1 MSPEI
6 VPCNVEEDA
15 TYTHHSDDAASVRIN
30 TRSPRINQRKWPLDL
45 SVLKFKYILVV
56 VICISLGAALT
67 VLIMHNI
74 QSDDDCAITAFH
86 LMEGM
91 NTSVN
96 PCEDFYQYACGNWK
110 REHRIPEADTSIS
123 TFKLL
128 GSKILDTLKA
138 ALEEPIASQDNYAII
153 KAKEFYRS
161 CVNTV
166 QIRKNAE
173 DRLKTILKSLGG
185 WPVIEDNWRLSSR
198 TIEEILGILHRE
210 YNVPV
215 LLELHVGVDDKNS
228 SAHILR
234 LDQPPLPLYSR
245 DVYLN
250 ADAEKARRAYHKY
263 MTETAVLL
271 GANRSTAEQDFEEVL
286 QFEIQLANA
295 TTPKADR
302 RDLGSI
308 YRKFNLIDLQE
319 QFPELNWAI
328 YLQTFLGPNIRLR
341 LKGEFVVYGIEYVTE
356 LTKLISRTDRR
367 VLHNCVLWRL
377 VRTVVVFLLD
387 EYKNNLFEFHK
398 ALVGTRGEVSRWG
411 QCIMWTNRNLGLAV
425 GALFI
430 KDNFDPK
437 SKEIAFDMI
446 RTIREAFN
454 ELLDENDWMDNP
466 TRAVAK
472 EKANAMNQ
480 LVGYPEVLTNVTAL
494 ENVYKHLTIVADDFM
509 ENVWNIL
516 RWEVE
521 KNLLLLSQPVEK
533 KIVPFNPTAINAYYD
548 FHKNDI
554 GSQYFPKSMNYGG
567 IGVVI
572 GHEITHG
579 FDDRG
584 RQFDKD
590 GNMMQWWNNATIDA
604 FRARTQCIIDQY
616 SNYKVA
622 EVDMH
627 LNGRITQGENIADNG
642 GLKQAFRAYKKWV
655 KQNGPEP
662 LLPGLNLKHEQ
673 IFFVNFAQMWC
684 ESERPES
691 LMLGMAIANHPPGD
705 LRVRGSLSNSK
716 DFAEAYQCKPG
727 SPMNPIKKCSVW

>member
-6 VPCNVEEDA
+6 VPCDVEEDA
-15 TYTHHSDDAASVRIN
+15 TYTHHPDDAASVRIN
-30 TRSPRINQRKWPLDL
+30 TRSPRINRRKWPLEPSSL
-45 SVLKFKYILVV
+45 NFKYILAVV
-56 VICISLGAALT
+56 TCISLGAALT

-74 QSDDDCAITAFH
+74 QSDDDCAITDLKYKNYKICLTERCVQTAFH

-91 NTSVN
+91 NTSVD

-110 REHRIPEADTSIS
+110 KEHRIPEADTSIS

-128 GSKILDTLKA
+128 GSKILDTLKT

-161 CVNTV
+161 CVNTGTV
-166 QIRKNAE
+166 QIRKIAE
-173 DRLKTILKSLGG
+173 DRLKKILKSLGG

-198 TIEEILGILHRE
+198 TIEEILGILHRK
-210 YNVPV
+210 YNVAV
-215 LLELHVGVDDKNS
+215 LLELHVGVDEKNS
-228 SAHILR
+228 STHILK

-250 ADAEKARRAYHKY
+250 SDAEKARRAYHKY

-271 GANRSTAEQDFEEVL
+271 GANRSTAAQDFEEVL

-295 TTPKADR
+295 TIPKADR

-308 YRKFNLIDLQE
+308 YEKFNLIDLQE
-319 QFPELNWAI
+319 KFPELNWAI
-328 YLQTFLGPNIRLR
+328 YLQTFLGTNIRLP
-341 LKGEFVVYGIEYVTE
+341 LKGEFVVYGIKYVAE

-387 EYKNNLFEFHK
+387 EYNKNLLEFHR

-430 KDNFDPK
+430 KDNFDPR

-516 RWEVE
+516 RWEVD

-533 KIVPFNPTAINAYYD
+533 KVVPFNPTAINAYYD

-554 GSQYFPKSMNYGG
+554 G
-567 IGVVI
+567 
-572 GHEITHG
+572 
-579 FDDRG
+579 

-590 GNMMQWWNNATIDA
+590 GNMMQWWNNATIEA